1 MPGAPRADL
10 WRLHRH
16 QPLFVFGFIAFLL
29 LMHSAERNGLSRD
42 WIGPIFLFL
51 SIMLYACIGIYSRTT
66 DPEDFYVAGRTVT
79 PWRNASAIGGEYI
92 SAASYL
98 GVAGLVYD
106 RGVDTLWMPVGYT
119 VGYLVLLILVDPLQ

>member
-16 QPLFVFGFIAFLL
+16 LLLFVLGFIAFLL

-66 DPEDFYVAGRTVT
+66 DPEDFYVAGRRIPAMYNGMATAAD
-79 PWRNASAIGGEYI
+79 WM
-92 SAASYL
+92 SAASFISLSGALYL
-98 GVAGLVYD
+98 
-106 RGVDTLWMPVGYT
+106 
-119 VGYLVLLILVDPLQ
+119 